1 MYPDYK
7 KQQGSALVMVVFI
20 IIVMLALVM
29 SLSRLLITGSDT
41 LVYEVQGTRA
51 FFAAQSG
58 LEIAMTQVLP
68 LDGSGACNGSVAMPP
83 FPADIPELAHCTVNV
98 TCEAANDVYHL
109 TSTAQCSSGNFTTS
123 RTVELDVFNGL

>member
-7 KQQGSALVMVVFI
+7 KQQGSALVIVVFI

-29 SLSRLLITGSDT
+29 SLSRLLITGSET

-68 LDGSGACNGSVAMPP
+68 LNSSSICNGPVTVPA
-83 FPADIPELAHCTVNV
+83 FPLSIPELAHCTVNV
-98 TCEAANDVYHL
+98 SCTSAEGAYHL
-109 TSTAQCSSGNFTTS
+109 TSTAHCTSGDFTTS
-123 RTVELDVFNGL
+123 RTVELDVFSQ